1 MMQSN
6 IRKVPAFIRAPR
18 TGAIAG
24 VSLLCAALAVATP
37 AMAHAGSDP
46 TTTVEGSLPTEE
58 VHYADLD
65 LGTPQGRAQ
74 LDTRIETAVDH
85 VCGSA
90 DIRDLPAYA
99 DMRACR
105 NQSTQQ
111 AFAARDTVLAAR
123 DHGGQVAVLAVAR
136 GSTAGRSAR

>member
-6 IRKVPAFIRAPR
+6 IRNVLTF
-18 TGAIAG
+18 
-24 VSLLCAALAVATP
+24 AALVVSAASAP
-37 AMAHAGSDP
+37 AMARAGTDAAMMV
-46 TTTVEGSLPTEE
+46 VEDRPTEE

-74 LDTRIETAVDH
+74 LDTRIATAVDH

-99 DMRACR
+99 DMRTCR
-105 NQSTQQ
+105 TQSTQQ